1 MKLITPTDEQIELA
15 RQLEREFMQE
25 CKLYQDKYLSVDA
38 CCSACPYGRYVGGCF
53 PLYLI
58 QKFASQSNV
67 KEILKELRSHARM
80 MYDSQASIGIHAIDV
95 QLIDQLLEGK
105 KDDRIQ

>member
-1 MKLITPTDEQIELA
+1 MKLIAPTDEQIELA

-25 CKLYQDKYLSVDA
+25 CKLYQDKYLSTDA
-38 CCSACPYGRYVGGCF
+38 CCAACPYGRYVGSCF
-53 PLYLI
+53 PMYLI

-67 KEILKELRSHARM
+67 QEILKELRSRARM